1 MHRHVLVVD
10 DDGDTRESL
19 GVLLEL
25 HGYAVDTAENGRRA
39 LDRLRAGEP
48 PCLIVLDLMMPE
60 MSGWELR
67 ARMLED
73 PALAEVPVVVVSGAA
88 DIDAETRRLGAIDY
102 LPKPIDVDRLLRV
115 VQARC

>member
-1 MHRHVLVVD
+1 MVVD
-10 DDGDTRESL
+10 DDCDTRESL

-25 HGYAVDTAENGRRA
+25 HGYAVRVAENGQHA
-39 LDRLRAGEP
+39 LDQLRAGRP

-73 PALAEVPVVVVSGAA
+73 PVLANVPVIVVSGAA
-88 DIDAETRRLGAIDY
+88 DIDEETRRLRAVDY
-102 LPKPIDVDRLLRV
+102 LAKPIDVDRLLRV
-115 VQARC
+115 VEARC